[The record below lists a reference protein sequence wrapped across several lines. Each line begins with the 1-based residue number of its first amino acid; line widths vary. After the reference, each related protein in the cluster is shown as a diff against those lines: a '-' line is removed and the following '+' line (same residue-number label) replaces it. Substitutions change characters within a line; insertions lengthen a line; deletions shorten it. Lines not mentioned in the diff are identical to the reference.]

1 MAFAHFDSHWMNTMF
16 RCALA
21 AIVAVCIVAPASAQV
36 QRTFPQ
42 NTLRGAL
49 VFGDYPQI
57 TLNGKA
63 IQLSPGARV
72 RNQDNV
78 IVPAATLAGAKW
90 LVHYTLDLGGQQ
102 VRDVWILRPEEAAV
116 RPWPATPQQA
126 QSWAFDPT
134 AQTWS
139 KP

>member
-1 MAFAHFDSHWMNTMF
+1 MF

-21 AIVAVCIVAPASAQV
+21 AIVAVCIFVPASAQV

-102 VRDVWILRPEEAAV
+102 VRDVWILRPDEAAT
-116 RPWPATPQQA
+116 RPWPTTLDEA
-126 QSWAFDPT
+126 QKWTFDSST
-134 AQTWS
+134 QTWI